1 MSQFVNDRD
10 IFLETQGNLNLDP
23 RGGKELWV
31 TVDPAVFQVDAAGVP
46 SASFATFTAH
56 MTGMPNG
63 VVTWAVSAGGQL
75 DGTLPNVRT
84 QDFSKMSA
92 GTIRATAT
100 IVYDGETYAG
110 AQTLSKLRDGA
121 AADPADITPESLL
134 TALEN
139 RITESQLYGDLRTR
153 INLVDSPASV
163 IGSVAARIKAETDA
177 RVSAIGSATAKS
189 QQDLDKEISDRIAAG
204 LAESGARATYV
215 QNYTFSKQET
225 TSALSIQATQIAAA
239 ATAYTD
245 QKTGTILSTAAA
257 DVRTY
262 SYSKADTT
270 SAISAAETRL
280 RSEFNAAGG
289 VTQADI
295 QNWSYSKAQSDSA
308 EAAQTT
314 TITTA
319 YKGYADLK
327 KSEAKADAAA
337 DVRNY
342 AYSKSDANAAEA
354 AQSADLTTKYT
365 AYADA
370 ARAAAVSTANADVRN
385 YTYAKSATDS
395 AIAAA
400 ESRLRSEFV
409 GSGGATE
416 AYVTG
421 YAYSKSQIDQSEAA
435 QTNAI
440 TTAYRAWAGDLQG
453 QTLSASAADVRQYAY
468 SKSTSDQALAAQA
481 STLRA
486 EFTSTNG
493 VSQAALENY
502 AYSKAQT
509 NSAITQQTSTLVST
523 VGQHTTAIQ
532 SQATTIDGLGG
543 QLTWKIDN
551 NGHVSGF
558 GLASTPINGAPYST
572 MIFNVDVLGVALPG
586 GAGKPIFTVGQVNG
600 QASAVFRSDLTVDG
614 GITARMLK
622 IGGSDNIIPDPKFN
636 DLGWWGRTGFPVGDY
651 TGQNNGWLGGAIL
664 LLTAGGGVTRSST
677 SRPFTSTPGATMRL
691 EVQVQLST
699 DFVGEFSVYFYVEGA
714 SLYSMGCPNLGTWP
728 SGDYPG
734 WPIQFNSGS
743 AKGRYNFSQEITIPL
758 NSQSATAHMVVVDR
772 VIAGN
777 VAFGSCSATRVA
789 DSTLIGPGSIFTKHL
804 DLDTGGH
811 IGSGQTA
818 FDTGDGFFLEG
829 EGRGHGARMSI
840 GRQNGRKIII
850 DPANNRLELVDPQ
863 IGANMTASMAPTY
876 FNLQRNANQQ
886 FNDVYA
892 GQYTATAGNASAN
905 LSYAWSVESTSGF
918 VIANIRPN
926 SANPAQATVTVTGKL
941 SYGVSVD
948 IYVYCTITD
957 LNNGASR
964 PAAVLMTVFAPD
976 EF

>member
-1 MSQFVNDRD
+1 LSAVVGERD
-10 IFLETQGNLNLDP
+10 KALRATFPRNINPTAGVSLLLDADP
-23 RGGKELWV
+23 PAFHQNSAGIPTIPSAKFRATPVGFAGTVMWSITSGGKLTGATPNERTLLFSDMTADSVKV
-31 TVDPAVFQVDAAGVP
+31 TVTIVHQGEA
-46 SASFATFTAH
+46 
-56 MTGMPNG
+56 
-63 VVTWAVSAGGQL
+63 L
-75 DGTLPNVRT
+75 IRVRT
-84 QDFSKMSA
+84 FF
-92 GTIRATAT
+92 
-100 IVYDGETYAG
+100 
-110 AQTLSKLRDGA
+110 KLTDGA
-121 AADPADITPESLL
+121 AGSDAPPVDMSPAAILA
-134 TALEN
+134 ALEG
-139 RITESQLYGDLRTR
+139 RITDSQLYADLRTR
-153 INLVDSPASV
+153 INLIDSPATV
-163 IGSVAARIKAETDA
+163 LGSVTARIKAETDA

-189 QQDLDKEISDRIAAG
+189 QQDLDKEISDRIAAV

-280 RSEFNAAGG
+280 RSEFNSAGG

-308 EAAQTT
+308 EAAQTSSL
-314 TITTA
+314 TTA

-370 ARAAAVSTANADVRN
+370 ARANAISAASADVRN
-385 YTYAKSATDS
+385 YSYAKSATDS

-435 QTNAI
+435 QTSQI
-440 TTAYRAWAGDLQG
+440 RTAYINYADSAGQYAIN
-453 QTLSASAADVRQYAY
+453 TAYADVRNYAY
-468 SKSTSDQALAAQA
+468 SKSNSDSALAAQA
-481 STLRA
+481 NTLRA
-486 EFTSTNG
+486 EFSSTNG
-493 VSQAALENY
+493 VTTAYLENY

-532 SQATTIDGLGG
+532 QQFTSLDGLSG
-543 QLTWKIDN
+543 QLVWKIDN
-551 NGHVSGF
+551 NNHVTGF
-558 GLASTPINGAPYST
+558 GLASTPINGVPYST
-572 MIFNVDVLGVALPG
+572 MIFNVDVLAVALPG
-586 GAGKPIFTVGQVNG
+586 GSGKPIFTVGQVNG
-600 QASAVFRSDLTVDG
+600 QTQAVFRTDLFVDG
-614 GITARMLK
+614 GIRASALAIGNADQVVPDSNMLDANFWKRPESEFLSYSATFWKSSRVLTVYPENGYEDTFTKYFPVAR
-622 IGGSDNIIPDPKFN
+622 GGTYLFEFQSWVGDGYVGPSSIFAYIPGFAWYQMGGPSRGYPFSQDQGNSETMQVMFDQNSPKGGGNWAGTLTIPDTA
-636 DLGWWGRTGFPVGDY
+636 DTGTIAIRVI
-651 TGQNNGWLGGAIL
+651 TACRGGYIQF
-664 LLTAGGGVTRSST
+664 GGVK
-677 SRPFTSTPGATMRL
+677 
-691 EVQVQLST
+691 
-699 DFVGEFSVYFYVEGA
+699 
-714 SLYSMGCPNLGTWP
+714 
-728 SGDYPG
+728 
-734 WPIQFNSGS
+734 I
-743 AKGRYNFSQEITIPL
+743 
-758 NSQSATAHMVVVDR
+758 
-772 VIAGN
+772 
-777 VAFGSCSATRVA
+777 TRVM
-789 DSTLIGPGSIFTKHL
+789 DQTLIGPGSVYTKHL
-804 DLDTGGH
+804 DIATGGDIH
-811 IGSGQTA
+811 SGQTG
-818 FDTGDGFFLEG
+818 FDLGNGFWLEG

-863 IGANMTASMAPTY
+863 IGANMTASMAPASY
-876 FNLQRNANQQ
+876 NVVRNANQQ

-892 GQYTATAGNASAN
+892 GNYTASAGNSSGNLAYQWSISSENSAI
-905 LSYAWSVESTSGF
+905 T
-918 VIANIRPN
+918 ANISSPR
-926 SANPAQATVTVTGKL
+926 SSGTRITVSGKL
-941 SYGVSVD
+941 FLDQEVNVL
-948 IYVYCTITD
+948 VMCVVTD
-957 LNNGASR
+957 LNNGVSRGAS
-964 PAAVLMTVFAPD
+964 ASINIQVQ
-976 EF
+976 